1 MLCKNVQAGRCEF
14 FRVSLAFS
22 HGCVELTPCVSAD
35 ATDPFEMTFPQHKLE
50 ILQSSSWAASKERQ
64 TVAEPRSDV
73 GAGAG
78 AAGAAGAAGV
88 AAADFGSAGGST
100 EPLKLV

>member
-1 MLCKNVQAGRCEF
+1 MASLLTP
-14 FRVSLAFS
+14 RVSAA
-22 HGCVELTPCVSAD
+22 VA
-35 ATDPFEMTFPQHKLE
+35 DPFEMTFPQHKLE

-78 AAGAAGAAGV
+78 AAGAAGV
-88 AAADFGSAGGST
+88 AAADSGSADGST